1 MPETNN
7 KYALIFDGLELEA
20 EDITDKI
27 PFGLPEHEFD
37 GVDGAS
43 LEPTGQKARTI
54 QFRAWFLNERYP
66 EHKDF
71 LEKLKGQAWK
81 PPFEMIHPMYG
92 IMYGYVGDL
101 TVRHEYDDTSCS
113 VDVVFKETIEK
124 KPEPWVTVDIGGEV
138 EAAYV
143 DGIRDQ
149 EEEYGY
155 YDLID
160 DLGTDGADLMET
172 EIGED
177 EGILEKFAA
186 VTGTVREYVGKVD
199 SAVNHLDAAMNQVSS
214 VANSITGTIDFAT
227 NLPGRVIGSIANV
240 CDRVAGAY
248 QSLRNAP
255 DLFVQNFKGA
265 MDQLDASLAAFD
277 TSSDTE
283 AKAIA
288 TVRKH
293 LKTTGAMTAALHIG
307 LEFARD
313 EGNRDLMRKSEASTG
328 ATPPGVSAL
337 ASPPDVLT
345 VRDIEDSLAS
355 TRAYL
360 QEAVDVSRGQGSL
373 KRLADILLQHATAVK
388 LEKEKIRTV
397 VVDNPIPIHRLCQV
411 HGLPYTYATRILAL
425 NPQIH
430 NPNFVTGE
438 VKVYVR

>member
-20 EDITDKI
+20 EDITDRI

-54 QFRAWFLNERYP
+54 QFRAWFLNERYL

-71 LEKLKGQAWK
+71 LKKLEGMSQKE
-81 PPFEMIHPMYG
+81 PFELIHPMYG
-92 IMYGYVGDL
+92 IIYGYVGDI
-101 TVRHEYDDTSCS
+101 TVHHEYDDTSCS

-124 KPEPWVTVDIGGEV
+124 KPEPWVTVDIEGEV
-138 EAAYV
+138 EAAYEDAV
-143 DGIRDQ
+143 KAQ
-149 EEEYGY
+149 EYAF
-155 YDLID
+155 DDDIND
-160 DLGTDGADLMET
+160 DLGVDGADLMET
-172 EIGED
+172 EIEQE
-177 EGILEKFAA
+177 EGILDKLAA

-199 SAVNHLDAAMNQVSS
+199 SAVNKLDAAMNQVSS
-214 VANSITGTIDFAT
+214 IANSITGTIDFAT

-248 QSLRNAP
+248 QSLRSAP
-255 DLFVQNFKGA
+255 DLFVKNFKGA
-265 MDQLDASLAAFD
+265 MDQLDATLAAFS
-277 TSSDTE
+277 TSSTTE
-283 AKAIA
+283 EKAIA

-293 LKTTGAMTAALHIG
+293 LKTTGAITVALHIG

-313 EGNRDLMRKSEASTG
+313 EGNRDLLRKSEASPE
-328 ATPPGVSAL
+328 ATPPGVASL

-360 QEAVDVSRGQGSL
+360 QEAVDVSRGQSSL
-373 KRLADILLQHATAVK
+373 KRLADVLLQHATRVK
-388 LEKEKIRTV
+388 LEKEKIKIV
-397 VVDNPIPIHRLCQV
+397 VVDNPIPIHRVCQV

-425 NPQIH
+425 NPQIR
-430 NPNFVTGE
+430 NPNFVSGE